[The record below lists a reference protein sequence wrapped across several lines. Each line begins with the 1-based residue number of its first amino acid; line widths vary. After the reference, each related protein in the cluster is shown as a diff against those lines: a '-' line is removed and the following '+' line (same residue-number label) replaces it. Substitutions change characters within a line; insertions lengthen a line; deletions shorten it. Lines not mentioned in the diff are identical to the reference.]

1 MYSLVHLRK
10 NTRPSTMKAMRHSLK
25 YITALVMMIT
35 SGLYAQVPVP
45 VKPQAKPIA
54 LTGATVH
61 LGNGK
66 VMTNAIVGFDKGK
79 ITMVAEASSNPD
91 ITGYEEIK
99 VNGKHIYPGFI
110 LPDSPLG
117 LVEVSSVRAMNDVNE
132 RGELNPNVRAQVAY
146 NTDSEMITTMRL
158 NGILLAQATPAGGRI
173 SGTSSFMELEGWDWE
188 DATHTADVA
197 IHLYWPALMRN
208 EFDFAT
214 FTNNEVPNKEYDKEV
229 GTLSQFFT
237 DAVAYGK
244 LGTRDLNLKLES
256 MQGLFDGKK
265 ALMIYANKPKE
276 IVSSINFAKK
286 FGVKRIV
293 LVGGSGA
300 YVVAEYLKENS
311 IPVVLQQTH
320 NLPERPDDDID
331 MPYKLPH
338 LLTQAGVTVSLSHDG
353 MPARARNLPFY
364 AGTAVTYGM
373 DKEEALKMI
382 TSNPARAIGVDNR
395 VGTIEVG
402 KDATL
407 FVSEGDVLD
416 MKSCILSH
424 AFVSGKLVNLPTKQ
438 EELYERYSKKYGHK

>member
-1 MYSLVHLRK
+1 MKHSFNYISAMLVL
-10 NTRPSTMKAMRHSLK
+10 
-25 YITALVMMIT
+25 ITT
-35 SGLYAQVPVP
+35 GLCAQVPIP
-45 VKPQAKPIA
+45 VKPQSKPIA

-66 VMTNAIVGFDKGK
+66 ILTNAVVGFDKGK
-79 ITMVAEASSNPD
+79 VTMVAEASSNPGLS
-91 ITGYEEIK
+91 GYEEIK

-110 LPDSPLG
+110 LADSPLG
-117 LVEVSSVRAMNDVNE
+117 LVDVSSVRAMNDVAE

-158 NGILLAQATPAGGRI
+158 SGILLAQATPIGGRI

-197 IHLYWPALMRN
+197 IHLYWPAMMKN

-214 FTNNEVPNKEYDKEV
+214 FSSTEVPNKEYDKEV
-229 GTLSQFFT
+229 GALNQFFA
-237 DAVAYGK
+237 DAAVYGK
-244 LGTRDLNLKLES
+244 ISAKDTNLKMEA

-265 ALMIYANKPKE
+265 ALMLYCNKPKE
-276 IVSSINFAKK
+276 IISSINFAKK

-293 LVGGSGA
+293 LVGGSGSF
-300 YVVAEYLKENS
+300 VVAEFLKENA
-311 IPVVLQQTH
+311 IPVILQQTH
-320 NLPERPDDDID
+320 SLPERPDDDID

-338 LLTQAGVTVSLSHDG
+338 LLTQAGVQVSISHDG
-353 MPARARNLPFY
+353 MPARARNLAFY
-364 AGTAVTYGM
+364 AGTAVAYGM

-382 TSNPARAIGVDNR
+382 TSNPAKAIGVDSR

-407 FVSEGDVLD
+407 FVSEGDVMD
-416 MKSCILSH
+416 MKSCIVSH

>member
-1 MYSLVHLRK
+1 MLVL
-10 NTRPSTMKAMRHSLK
+10 
-25 YITALVMMIT
+25 ITT
-35 SGLYAQVPVP
+35 GLCAQVPIP
-45 VKPQAKPIA
+45 VKSQSKPIA

-66 VMTNAIVGFDKGK
+66 ILTNAIVGFDKGK
-79 ITMVAEASSNPD
+79 VTMVAEASSNPGLS
-91 ITGYEEIK
+91 GYEEIK

-110 LPDSPLG
+110 LADSPLG
-117 LVEVSSVRAMNDVNE
+117 LVDVSSVRAMNDVAE

-158 NGILLAQATPAGGRI
+158 SGILLAQATPIGGRI

-197 IHLYWPALMRN
+197 IHLYWPAMMKN

-214 FTNNEVPNKEYDKEV
+214 FSSTEVPNKEYDKEV
-229 GTLSQFFT
+229 GALNQFFA
-237 DAVAYGK
+237 DAAVYGK
-244 LGTRDLNLKLES
+244 SSAKEINLKMEA

-265 ALMIYANKPKE
+265 ALMLYCNKPKE
-276 IVSSINFAKK
+276 IISSINFAKK

-293 LVGGSGA
+293 LVGGSGS
-300 YVVAEYLKENS
+300 YVVAEFLKENA
-311 IPVVLQQTH
+311 IPVILQQTH
-320 NLPERPDDDID
+320 SLPERPDDDID

-338 LLTQAGVTVSLSHDG
+338 LLTQAGVQVSISHDG
-353 MPARARNLPFY
+353 MPARARNLAFY
-364 AGTAVTYGM
+364 AGTAVAYGM

-382 TSNPARAIGVDNR
+382 TSNPAKAIGVDSR

-407 FVSEGDVLD
+407 FVSEGDVMD
-416 MKSCILSH
+416 MKSCIVSH
-424 AFVSGKLVNLPTKQ
+424 AFVSGKQVNLPTKQ

>member
-1 MYSLVHLRK
+1 MF
-10 NTRPSTMKAMRHSLK
+10 
-25 YITALVMMIT
+25 IT

-66 VMTNAIVGFDKGK
+66 VMTNAVVGFDKGK
-79 ITMVAEASSNPD
+79 ITIVAEASSNPN

-188 DATHTADVA
+188 DATHTPDVA
-197 IHLYWPALMRN
+197 IHLYWPAMMKN

-229 GTLSQFFT
+229 GALSQFFT

-244 LGTRDLNLKLES
+244 LSSKDLNLKLEA

-265 ALMIYANKPKE
+265 ALMLYANKPKE

-286 FGVKRIV
+286 FGVKRVV

-300 YVVAEYLKENS
+300 YVVSEFLKENAV
-311 IPVVLQQTH
+311 PVILQQTH

-382 TSNPARAIGVDNR
+382 TSNPAKAIGVDNR
-395 VGTIEVG
+395 VGTLEVG

>member
-1 MYSLVHLRK
+1 MKQTFRYISALLVL
-10 NTRPSTMKAMRHSLK
+10 
-25 YITALVMMIT
+25 ITT
-35 SGLYAQVPVP
+35 GLCAQVPVP
-45 VKPQAKPIA
+45 VKPQSKPIA

-66 VMTNAIVGFDKGK
+66 VITNAVVGFDKGK
-79 ITMVAEASSNPD
+79 VTIVAEAASNPSLA
-91 ITGYEEIK
+91 GYDEIK

-110 LPDSPLG
+110 LADSPLG
-117 LVEVSSVRAMNDVNE
+117 LVDVSAVRAMNDVTE

-158 NGILLAQATPAGGRI
+158 SGILLAQATPTGGRI

-197 IHLYWPALMRN
+197 VHLYWPAMMKN

-214 FTNNEVPNKEYDKEV
+214 FSNTEVPNKEYDKEV
-229 GTLSQFFT
+229 GALNQFFT
-237 DAVAYGK
+237 EAVAYGK
-244 LGTRDLNLKLES
+244 LGAKETNLKMEA
-256 MQGLFDGKK
+256 MQGLFDGTK
-265 ALMIYANKPKE
+265 ALMLNCNKPKE
-276 IVSSINFAKK
+276 IVSSVNFAKK

-293 LVGGSGA
+293 LVGGSGS
-300 YVVAEYLKENS
+300 YVVAEFLKEHA

-320 NLPERPDDDID
+320 SLPDRPDDDID

-338 LLTQAGVTVSLSHDG
+338 LLTQAGLQVSISHDG
-353 MPARARNLPFY
+353 MPARARNLAFY
-364 AGTAVTYGM
+364 AGTAAAYGM

-382 TSNPARAIGVDNR
+382 TSNPAKAIGVDSR

-407 FVSEGDVLD
+407 FVSEGDVMD
-416 MKSCILSH
+416 MKSCIVSH

-438 EELYERYSKKYGHK
+438 EELYDRYSRKYGHK